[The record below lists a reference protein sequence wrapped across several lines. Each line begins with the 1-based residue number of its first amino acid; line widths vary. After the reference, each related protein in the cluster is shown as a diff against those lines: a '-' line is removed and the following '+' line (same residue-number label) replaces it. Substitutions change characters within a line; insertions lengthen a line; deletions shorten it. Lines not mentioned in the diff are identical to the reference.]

1 MSRFHC
7 CRLVDYCK
15 YGKELIKH
23 AFNNEVWLDA
33 EDEKGFIYEKC
44 TKERA
49 EKEIL
54 DVYDDLVLQLF
65 NLNAGAC
72 AHEKISER
80 QGCKVNM
87 IEYAKEA
94 GKLFK
99 EKGYDEYEFEDPK
112 EDEEDPFWGLV
123 EK

>member
-7 CRLVDYCK
+7 CGLVDYCK

-65 NLNAGAC
+65 NLNVGAC
-72 AHEKISER
+72 AYENISKR

-87 IEYAKEA
+87 IEYAKEVEE
-94 GKLFK
+94 LFK

-112 EDEEDPFWGLV
+112 EDEEDLFWGLV